1 MAYKFSET
9 GKLNDEFR
17 SVFGIG
23 FKPFY
28 DWLISVAAKCL
39 CIDIMKFD
47 EWLHQQHGNYED
59 ESKSM
64 DDIIREH
71 YGEKGVELINEV
83 TDMGDFKLT
92 DGIVSLTG
100 LTTVADRTV
109 CKETVTYRPHG
120 RCWDG
125 EDVNAIVYDLMI
137 IAAYDM
143 LAVGKALYGGE
154 YTAAEMAG
162 KIGYLHQYVEGGDYK
177 VIKIETKTFC
187 CTYHVSE
194 AFAQMAEWEGVMN
207 LQSKKCHRFT
217 VEGKELPKGAKIEP
231 YKRCCGYKPTTVSL
245 AAENNRLAKKFDVIG
260 AMSEDLG
267 SEGMKR
273 ALSVLTAIKSIKKL
287 HGYDMGDMADR
298 MLRRKLWRDYGKRE
312 RLHRRKAW
320 LTDEMK
326 RTDQGSDRYKSMKKD
341 LDEVRKKLS
350 APVSPVCYTA
360 RDFEHGP
367 EVWKQ
372 VDEAYVKELI
382 AYFRQVLADHPAPE
396 WPKQGDVV
404 QFKNREKMQKKYQGK
419 FLCEGLAAFLSLYF
433 DRIEWR
439 ASLCVGKFK
448 NEYFLPGQ
456 LEPAPEKPKKKPA
469 SKRWKNGAGSN
480 SSEREQARPKV
491 KAKKA
496 DVRCKKADVRCK
508 RSVRPQPSSIIPQP
522 SDEQTL
528 AERLRQAL
536 LKQMRQAA

>member
-1 MAYKFSET
+1 MAYKFSELN
-9 GKLNDEFR
+9 KLGDKFMA
-17 SVFGIG
+17 VFGIG

-28 DWLISVAAKCL
+28 DGLMSVLQKQL
-39 CIDIMKFD
+39 CIDILKFD

-59 ESKSM
+59 DGKSM

-71 YGEKGVELINEV
+71 YGDEGVKLINEV

-92 DGIVSLTG
+92 DGIVSQTG

-137 IAAYDM
+137 IACYDM
-143 LAVGKALYGGE
+143 MTVGSVLYGGE

-162 KIGYLHQYVEGGDYK
+162 TLFGMHQYEEGGDYK
-177 VIKIETKTFC
+177 AIKIETKTFC

-207 LQSKKCHRFT
+207 LQPKKCHRFA
-217 VEGKELPKGAKIEP
+217 VEGKELPKDVKIEP
-231 YKRCCGYKPTTVSL
+231 YKRCHGYKPTTISL
-245 AAENNRLAKKFDVIG
+245 ATENTRIAKKFDVIG

-273 ALSVLTAIKSIKKL
+273 ALSVLTAIKSIEKL
-287 HGYDMGDMADR
+287 HGYDMADMAGR

-312 RLHRRKAW
+312 RLHRREAW

-326 RTDQGSDRYKSMKKD
+326 RPNDIDRYKSMKKD

-372 VDEAYVKELI
+372 VDEAYVTELI
-382 AYFRQVLADHPAPE
+382 AYFRQVLADNPVPE
-396 WPKQGDVV
+396 WPKKGDVV
-404 QFKNREKMQKKYQGK
+404 QLKNQAKQCKKWQGK
-419 FLCEGLAAFLSLYF
+419 LSVWQVYGRLNEYQ
-433 DRIEWR
+433 DRIEWL
-439 ASLCVGKFK
+439 ADICTTKGKHDSMTRGV
-448 NEYFLPGQ
+448 ES
-456 LEPAPEKPKKKPA
+456 LEPWTEPERPKKKDTKRTAKKSAGVSKKRAKVAA
-469 SKRWKNGAGSN
+469 SQQKSVASN
-480 SSEREQARPKV
+480 EVAEASNEVAEASSEL
-491 KAKKA
+491 
-496 DVRCKKADVRCK
+496 
-508 RSVRPQPSSIIPQP
+508 S
-522 SDEQTL
+522 L
-528 AERLRQAL
+528 AERLRAAL
-536 LKQMRQAA
+536 LRLKEA